1 MRIWL
6 VNTGEEIPSDTGK
19 PRLLRTGI
27 MAERL
32 AHRGHEVTW
41 WNSTVNHQ
49 RKEQRASTTTIAD
62 RPEGYKLVLLYGRLY
77 SKNVSIRRIVSH
89 VQNARAFEQLAPTM
103 PRPDLILCGYPP
115 IELAEAAVRFAR
127 SNSVP
132 VAVDFRDMW
141 PDIIAE
147 YASGLSRIAAMP
159 AVAYWNRSLRYT
171 VRNATAILG
180 VTDGFVDWA
189 LQRGGRPRGPLDRAF
204 HLAINPIPPAQ
215 SDVHDAERFWD
226 ELGIMPGREQTIGC
240 FAGTLSRRLDI
251 KTLVQGAVQLPETD
265 KQTSKLVICGKGDQ
279 DDELRALG
287 RTEKHIVF
295 AGWRT
300 AAEIHV
306 LLRRC
311 HYGAVPY
318 FSTSDFVV
326 HYPNKV
332 GEYLGAGLPIMT
344 GLTGQVRSLLKAR
357 GLGYFYNEGDVASAT
372 RCLQL
377 ISADRSSFETKQR
390 MAREVYKELFDPQ
403 RIYDSF
409 CEHLEHLASEGLCN
423 KNIASDRAVAL

>member
-32 AHRGHEVTW
+32 ARRGHEVTW

-49 RKEQRASTTTIAD
+49 RKEQRASTTTITD

-147 YASGLSRIAAMP
+147 YASGLSRIAAIP
-159 AVAYWNRSLRYT
+159 AVAYWNRSLRYS
-171 VRNATAILG
+171 VQNATAILG
-180 VTDGFVDWA
+180 VTEGYVDWA
-189 LQRGGRPRGPLDRAF
+189 LQRGGRPRGPLDKAF
-204 HLAINPIPPAQ
+204 HLAINPSRPER
-215 SDVHDAERFWD
+215 SDILNAERFWD
-226 ELGIMPGREQTIGC
+226 AQGVSADSQDTIGC
-240 FAGTLSRRLDI
+240 YAGALSRRLDL
-251 KTLVQGAVQLPETD
+251 KTLVGGAMHLSEEE
-265 KQTSKLVICGKGDQ
+265 KSKSKLIICGKGDQ
-279 DDELRALG
+279 QEELKQLAQG
-287 RTEKHIVF
+287 QKHVF
-295 AGWRT
+295 LAGWRN

-311 HYGAVPY
+311 HYGTFPY
-318 FSTSDFVV
+318 RSTPDFVN
-326 HYPNKV
+326 HYPNKI
-332 GEYLGAGLPIMT
+332 GECLGAGLPIMT
-344 GLTGQVRSLLKAR
+344 GLTGLVRSLLEPR
-357 GLGYFYNEGDVASAT
+357 GLGYFYEEGDVRSAAD
-372 RCLQL
+372 CLRR
-377 ISADRSSFETKQR
+377 ITADRPNLDCRRRDAIQ
-390 MAREVYKELFDPQ
+390 VYHELFDPDQ
-403 RIYDSF
+403 IYDSF
-409 CEHLEHLASEGLCN
+409 CEHLEH
-423 KNIASDRAVAL
+423 IAAA

>member
-32 AHRGHEVTW
+32 ALRGHEVTW

-49 RKEQRASTTTIAD
+49 RKEQRASITTIAD

-77 SKNVSIRRIVSH
+77 AKNISLGRIVSQ
-89 VQNARAFEQLAPTM
+89 VQNAREFARVALTLPC
-103 PRPDLILCGYPP
+103 PDIILCGYPP
-115 IELAEAAVRFAR
+115 IELAEAAVRFAISR
-127 SNSVP
+127 QIP
-132 VAVDFRDMW
+132 VAIDFRDMW
-141 PDIIAE
+141 PDIIADHT
-147 YASGLSRIAAMP
+147 SGLTRVAAIP
-159 AVAYWNRSLRYT
+159 ALSYWNRSLRYT

-189 LQRGGRPRGPLDRAF
+189 LRRGGRPRGPLDRAF
-204 HLAINPIPPAQ
+204 HLAINPTPPAQ
-215 SDVHDAERFWD
+215 SDIRDAERFWD
-226 ELGIMPGREQTIGC
+226 EMGVAPGGDHTIGC
-240 FAGTLSRRLDI
+240 FAGTLSHRLDV
-251 KTLVQGAVQLPETD
+251 KTLVRGAVQLPEAE
-265 KQTSKLVICGKGDQ
+265 KQRSRLVICGKGDQ
-279 DDELRALG
+279 DEELRKLG
-287 RTEKHIVF
+287 RNERHILF

-311 HYGAVPY
+311 HYGVLPY
-318 FSTSDFVV
+318 FSTADFIV

-344 GLTGQVRSLLKAR
+344 GLTGQVRSLLEMR
-357 GLGYFYNEGDVASAT
+357 GLGYFYSEGNEASVAK
-372 RCLQL
+372 CLKL
-377 ISADRSSFETKQR
+377 ISADRSSFATKQQR
-390 MAREVYKELFDPQ
+390 ALEVYKELFDPE
-403 RIYDSF
+403 RIYESF
-409 CEHLEHLASEGLCN
+409 CLHLEHIAATASLQ
-423 KNIASDRAVAL
+423 KDVASDHAMAL